1 MLARH
6 GGRQAKPVIYAGYP
20 PASAN
25 PGAAQCALG
34 LAARAGY
41 LRGMTTPGR
50 PGETRDERADRNLVD
65 LLQELRVATLGVQVL
80 FGFLLGLPFTSHF
93 SALHTWQ
100 RGLYVAT
107 LMLSSVSVVLLVAP
121 VAYHRLLF
129 RRHQLEHLIRAA
141 NSLAICG
148 LVTVALAVACA
159 VLLVTSYV
167 LPGAPAVVLT
177 VVISVLF
184 ATFWF
189 ALPVA
194 RRRRIEDQRTEDHA
208 DEPRMAEGQR
218 DLASGHDR
226 ASQQTSKPAK
236 STRPGH
242 PGGARWRR
250 RDSSPRPSSRRT
262 RCVSTRCSP
271 MANGAR

>member
-1 MLARH
+1 
-6 GGRQAKPVIYAGYP
+6 
-20 PASAN
+20 
-25 PGAAQCALG
+25 
-34 LAARAGY
+34 
-41 LRGMTTPGR
+41 MTTPGR

-93 SALHTWQ
+93 SGLHDWQ
-100 RGLYVAT
+100 RWLYIAT

-141 NSLAICG
+141 NALAICG
-148 LVTVALAVACA
+148 LLTVALAVACA

-184 ATFWF
+184 GTFWF

-194 RRRRIEDQRTEDHA
+194 RRRQIEEQRA
-208 DEPRMAEGQR
+208 DEPRVDGNQR
-218 DLASGHDR
+218 DPDVR
-226 ASQQTSKPAK
+226 A
-236 STRPGH
+236 
-242 PGGARWRR
+242 
-250 RDSSPRPSSRRT
+250 
-262 RCVSTRCSP
+262 
-271 MANGAR
+271 